1 MSLQG
6 ATDWHCH
13 VLPGVDDGVK
23 TMEQSLG
30 ILGRLEQAG
39 VSRMWLTPHVME
51 DVPNTTAHLRER
63 FAELTEVYS
72 GPIELHLASENMID
86 NLFRERLAAG
96 DLLPIG
102 DRADMLLVETSYFN
116 SPVRLTQ
123 TFEDIKHAGYFPLL
137 AHPER
142 YFYVEKMSTYK
153 KWKDLGVRFQLNL
166 LSLGGYYGPAVKKK
180 AEKMLDEG
188 MYDLAGSDTH
198 HERHTDL
205 LISQKLTKSRLEK
218 VYKLISA

>member
-86 NLFRERLAAG
+86 NLFRE
-96 DLLPIG
+96 
-102 DRADMLLVETSYFN
+102 LLVETSYFN